1 MYYLNLENETNRV
14 LSASY
19 LFCNITMPGSV
30 EVESL
35 PEGNLYDYLYVN
47 GEYVYSPVKGTSES
61 SAGTASESSDK
72 LSLEQRVE
80 KLESSVD
87 NLTKLVNEFINK

>member
-1 MYYLNLENETNRV
+1 MYYLNLDNETNRV

-35 PEGNLYDYLYVN
+35 PEGNLYDYLYVD
-47 GEYVYSPVKGTSES
+47 GEYAYSPVKEASEN
-61 SAGTASESSDK
+61 SASTASESGNT

-87 NLTKLVNEFINK
+87 NLTKLVNELINK